1 MIVQKITSTIKD
13 CTRIV
18 NQINTFLKSFEKL
31 VRGIFYS
38 LTLIYIANG
47 TFQQGVVSKTKI
59 AMQEKIIETTN
70 QIVTDSVVDAAPPP
84 IESLNQTYY
93 AYVYF
98 HAENAYDYVFF
109 GLGMI
114 LMFVLLFKIIGL
126 FKKQPPQ

>member
-1 MIVQKITSTIKD
+1 MITQKITSIIKD

-31 VRGIFYS
+31 LRGIFYS
-38 LTLIYIANG
+38 LTLIYIAKG
-47 TFQQGVVSKTKI
+47 TFQQGVVNKTKI

-109 GLGMI
+109 GLGVV

>member
-1 MIVQKITSTIKD
+1 MITQKITSIIKD

-38 LTLIYIANG
+38 LTLIYIAKG
-47 TFQQGVVSKTKI
+47 TFQQGIVSKTKI

>member
-1 MIVQKITSTIKD
+1 MITQKITSIIKD

-31 VRGIFYS
+31 LRGIFYS
-38 LTLIYIANG
+38 LTLIYIAKG
-47 TFQQGVVSKTKI
+47 TFQQGVVNKTKI

>member
-1 MIVQKITSTIKD
+1 MIVQKITSIIKD

-18 NQINTFLKSFEKL
+18 NQTNTFLKSFEKL

-38 LTLIYIANG
+38 LTLIYIAKG

-126 FKKQPPQ
+126 FKKQPPR

>member
-1 MIVQKITSTIKD
+1 MIMQKIISTIKN
-13 CTRIV
+13 CTQIV

-38 LTLIYIANG
+38 LTLIYIAKG

>member
-1 MIVQKITSTIKD
+1 MITQKITSIIKD

-31 VRGIFYS
+31 LRGIFYS
-38 LTLIYIANG
+38 LTLIYIAKG
-47 TFQQGVVSKTKI
+47 TFQQGVVNKTKI

-126 FKKQPPQ
+126 FKKQPPR

>member
-1 MIVQKITSTIKD
+1 MQKIISTIKN
-13 CTRIV
+13 CTQIV

-38 LTLIYIANG
+38 LTLIYIAKG

-126 FKKQPPQ
+126 FKKQPPR

>member
-1 MIVQKITSTIKD
+1 MITQKITSIIKD

-38 LTLIYIANG
+38 LTLIYIAKG

>member
-1 MIVQKITSTIKD
+1 MIMQKIISTIKN
-13 CTRIV
+13 CTQIV

-38 LTLIYIANG
+38 LTLIYIAKG

-114 LMFVLLFKIIGL
+114 LM
-126 FKKQPPQ
+126 

>member
-1 MIVQKITSTIKD
+1 MQKIISTIKN
-13 CTRIV
+13 CTQIV

-38 LTLIYIANG
+38 LTLIYIAKG

-109 GLGMI
+109 GLGMV

>member
-1 MIVQKITSTIKD
+1 MIVQKITSIIKD

-18 NQINTFLKSFEKL
+18 NQTNTFIKSFEKL
-31 VRGIFYS
+31 LRGIFYS
-38 LTLIYIANG
+38 LTLIYIAKG

-70 QIVTDSVVDAAPPP
+70 QVVTDSVVDAATP

-98 HAENAYDYVFF
+98 HAENVYDYVFF

>member
-1 MIVQKITSTIKD
+1 MIVQKITSIIKD

-18 NQINTFLKSFEKL
+18 NQTNTFIKSFEKL
-31 VRGIFYS
+31 LRGIFYS
-38 LTLIYIANG
+38 LTLIYIAKG
-47 TFQQGVVSKTKI
+47 TFQQGVVNKTKI

>member
-1 MIVQKITSTIKD
+1 MIVQKITSIIKD

-31 VRGIFYS
+31 VFYS
-38 LTLIYIANG
+38 LTLIYIAKG
-47 TFQQGVVSKTKI
+47 TFQQGVVNKTKI

-70 QIVTDSVVDAAPPP
+70 QIVTESVVDAVIP
-84 IESLNQTYY
+84 IQSLNQTYY

-98 HAENAYDYVFF
+98 HAENVYDYIFF

>member
-1 MIVQKITSTIKD
+1 MQKIISTIKN
-13 CTRIV
+13 CTQIV

-38 LTLIYIANG
+38 LTLIYIAKG

>member
-1 MIVQKITSTIKD
+1 MITQKITSIIKD

-38 LTLIYIANG
+38 LTLIYIAKG
-47 TFQQGVVSKTKI
+47 TFQQGVVNKTKI

-109 GLGMI
+109 GLGLI

>member
-1 MIVQKITSTIKD
+1 MIIQKITSTIKD

-38 LTLIYIANG
+38 LTLIYIAKG
-47 TFQQGVVSKTKI
+47 TFQQGVVNKTKI

-109 GLGMI
+109 GLGMV

>member
-1 MIVQKITSTIKD
+1 MIIQKITSIIKD

-38 LTLIYIANG
+38 LTLIYIAKG
-47 TFQQGVVSKTKI
+47 TFQQGVVNKTKI